1 MIHIYWIRQKL
12 VFSIN
17 GIHVLAKVHF
27 IVKNRP
33 DSKIPGRTGGYPAGP
48 PTDPDVKDY
57 LIRFLGDQSLGT
69 TLAHNF
75 AALQAMV
82 LDVMD
87 YSGFGHGKRLK
98 NRDHK
103 LVPVDVAL
111 VASPTQPVLPV
122 SLYIVVDVINAFPVT
137 TDTVILVMPLN
148 LKAEHLILLSE
159 R

>member
-1 MIHIYWIRQKL
+1 
-12 VFSIN
+12 
-17 GIHVLAKVHF
+17 
-27 IVKNRP
+27 
-33 DSKIPGRTGGYPAGP
+33 
-48 PTDPDVKDY
+48 VKDY
-57 LIRFLGDQSLGT
+57 FIRFLGDQSLGT
-69 TLAHNF
+69 TLAHNV

-82 LDVMD
+82 LDVME
-87 YSGFGHGKRLK
+87 YSGFGHGKLLK

-103 LVPVDVAL
+103 LVPVNVAL

-122 SLYIVVDVINAFPVT
+122 SLYIVVDAINAFPVT